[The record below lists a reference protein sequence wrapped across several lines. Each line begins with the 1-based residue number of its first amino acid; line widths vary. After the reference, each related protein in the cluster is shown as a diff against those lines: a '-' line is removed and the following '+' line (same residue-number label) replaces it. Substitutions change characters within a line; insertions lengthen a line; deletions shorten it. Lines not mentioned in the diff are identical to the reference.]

1 MENDFIYT
9 PSSTDITIRWRK
21 VYGYVPASEQAKYQK
36 KWADFRA
43 LSLKTLDDVDIPTGQ
58 SMICEHFF
66 AAGWDAAIDALSLA
80 YQRQFENDGVDTQL
94 IRRDPQEPLADDDKE

>member
-1 MENDFIYT
+1 MRKENRFFEKATQVARALDDGNYIYT

-43 LSLKTLDDVDIPTGQ
+43 LSLKTLDDVDLPEIP
-58 SMICEHFF
+58 
-66 AAGWDAAIDALSLA
+66 
-80 YQRQFENDGVDTQL
+80 GVVQWKKW
-94 IRRDPQEPLADDDKE
+94 QKS

>member
-1 MENDFIYT
+1 MRKENRFFEKAREVARALDDGNYIYT

-43 LSLKTLDDVDIPTGQ
+43 LSLKTLDDVDLPEIP
-58 SMICEHFF
+58 
-66 AAGWDAAIDALSLA
+66 
-80 YQRQFENDGVDTQL
+80 GVVQWKKW
-94 IRRDPQEPLADDDKE
+94 QKS

>member
-1 MENDFIYT
+1 MRKENRFFEKAREVARALDDGNYIYT

-43 LSLKTLDDVDIPTGQ
+43 LTARTLENVEIPA
-58 SMICEHFF
+58 MP
-66 AAGWDAAIDALSLA
+66 
-80 YQRQFENDGVDTQL
+80 GVVQWKKW
-94 IRRDPQEPLADDDKE
+94 QKS

>member
-1 MENDFIYT
+1 MRKENRFFEKARQVARALDDGNYIYT

-43 LSLKTLDDVDIPTGQ
+43 LTLKTLDDVDLPEIP
-58 SMICEHFF
+58 
-66 AAGWDAAIDALSLA
+66 
-80 YQRQFENDGVDTQL
+80 GVVQWKKW
-94 IRRDPQEPLADDDKE
+94 QKS

>member
-1 MENDFIYT
+1 MRNKHCMEAFYRILKE
-9 PSSTDITIRWRK
+9 TDI
-21 VYGYVPASEQAKYQK
+21 PS
-36 KWADFRA
+36 
-43 LSLKTLDDVDIPTGQ
+43 GQ

-66 AAGWDAAIDALSLA
+66 ASGWDAAIDALSLA

>member
-1 MENDFIYT
+1 MRKENRFFEKAKQVARALDDGNYIYT

-43 LSLKTLDDVDIPTGQ
+43 LSLKTLDDVDLPEIP
-58 SMICEHFF
+58 
-66 AAGWDAAIDALSLA
+66 
-80 YQRQFENDGVDTQL
+80 GVVQWKKW
-94 IRRDPQEPLADDDKE
+94 QKS

>member
-1 MENDFIYT
+1 MRKENRFFEKAREVARALDDGNYIYT

-43 LSLKTLDDVDIPTGQ
+43 LTLKTLDDVDLPEIP
-58 SMICEHFF
+58 
-66 AAGWDAAIDALSLA
+66 
-80 YQRQFENDGVDTQL
+80 GVVQWKKW
-94 IRRDPQEPLADDDKE
+94 QKS